1 MSEAATDN
9 NFNEKVIEAS
19 KVKPVLV
26 DFWAEWCGPCRQ
38 IAPIL
43 EDIAGEKGDA
53 MSLIKVDTDENSKTA
68 IAYNVSSIPMMLLF
82 VNGEVVKTVIGTRPK
97 AILKK
102 EFSPWLD

>member
-1 MSEAATDN
+1 MSEEATDK

-19 KVKPVLV
+19 KTKPVLV
-26 DFWAEWCGPCRQ
+26 KFTADWCGPCRQ

-53 MSLIKVDTDENSKTA
+53 MSLISLDTDMNTKTV